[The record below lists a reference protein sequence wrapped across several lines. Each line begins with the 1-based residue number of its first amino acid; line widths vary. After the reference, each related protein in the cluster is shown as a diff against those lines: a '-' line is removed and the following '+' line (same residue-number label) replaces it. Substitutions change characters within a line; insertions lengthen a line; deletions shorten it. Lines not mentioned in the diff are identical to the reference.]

1 MKKLKEYQTL
11 LGLVIIAVSIL
22 TSSLIVDSGLNKNI
36 DDLRVQLNRQLNYI
50 GGTVTEVRRELW
62 CQRIKN
68 NGEGC

>member
-22 TSSLIVDSGLNKNI
+22 TSSLIIDSGLNKNI
-36 DDLRVQLNRQLNYI
+36 DDLRVQLNQKLRYVGDTISTTNN
-50 GGTVTEVRRELW
+50 ELW